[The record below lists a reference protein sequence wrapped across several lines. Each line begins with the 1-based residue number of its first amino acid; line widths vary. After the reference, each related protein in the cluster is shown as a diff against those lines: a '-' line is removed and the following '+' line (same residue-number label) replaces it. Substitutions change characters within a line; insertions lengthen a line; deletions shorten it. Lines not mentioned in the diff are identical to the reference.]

1 MRRPCLWEGALMSGE
16 VWMGYLVDHND
27 AFTVVQSPFVLNG
40 ERVFGA
46 DSDATTLAIAG
57 VLHRLQHD
65 ELPSLSLPDGIDGE
79 AYVRLGPE
87 RWRARR
93 AEGSPEI
100 APGDA
105 FHVVELQGL
114 TLVGEALGDRE
125 AGGPGEVGIR
135 QTPGGP

>member
-1 MRRPCLWEGALMSGE
+1 MSGE

-65 ELPSLSLPDGIDGE
+65 ELPSLSLPDGIDGTL
-79 AYVRLGPE
+79 ARAP
-87 RWRARR
+87 ARR
-93 AEGSPEI
+93 GLASRGAFGRRLLARKI
-100 APGDA
+100 A
-105 FHVVELQGL
+105 L
-114 TLVGEALGDRE
+114 ALESDF
-125 AGGPGEVGIR
+125 
-135 QTPGGP
+135 